1 MSIDTIAGVVRTY
14 GRDRGDI
21 DAIRMGDA
29 RVTYRQLDEVSS
41 RVANALAAEGVGP
54 QDRVTFLD
62 KNAIEHFE
70 VQFGASKL
78 NAVSVDVNWRLAPP
92 EIVHIVNDAET
103 KVLIVGQ
110 EYVPVLDQIAD
121 QLTTVKKIVV
131 VGGHPTH
138 QSYEEWRDAH
148 PATDPG
154 VEAGSDDVCLQ
165 LYSSGTTGLP
175 KGVMLTN
182 GNLFALMPQATEI
195 WYFTPES
202 VNLVAMPLFHIGGGG
217 WALVGLYHGCADGA
231 GARARPRRARAHHR
245 RREGD
250 PRLPRACGAAVHAH
264 GAGCAGRRLLEPGD
278 DPLRRVADLGA
289 GAGRLHPDVQ
299 VQVRPGLRAD
309 RDHGRHRAASPPRT
323 TIPTGPTR
331 TASGRRARPTS
342 VSRSGS

>member
-131 VGGHPTH
+131 VGGHPAH

-182 GNLFALMPQATEI
+182 EQPLRPDAPRHQD
-195 WYFTPES
+195 
-202 VNLVAMPLFHIGGGG
+202 LVLH
-217 WALVGLYHGCADGA
+217 
-231 GARARPRRARAHHR
+231 
-245 RREGD
+245 
-250 PRLPRACGAAVHAH
+250 PRLA
-264 GAGCAGRRLLEPGD
+264 
-278 DPLRRVADLGA
+278 
-289 GAGRLHPDVQ
+289 
-299 VQVRPGLRAD
+299 
-309 RDHGRHRAASPPRT
+309 
-323 TIPTGPTR
+323 
-331 TASGRRARPTS
+331 
-342 VSRSGS
+342 